1 MSVPNFDGRDM
12 LEFVYCNFARGV
24 EELYAGFLYRYPG
37 YAVLLES
44 LIGQEVSGRYFYGT
58 QYCNVEGRI
67 EGFTYTLLSELTLD
81 ISIHF
86 DQFYVDD
93 PQEFINPVDFEK
105 LVLDSEFGQ
114 LNVNLNDGGEEFI
127 LTSSRLVVYDG
138 LPIFD
143 LTIGSI
149 GKHQ

>member
-1 MSVPNFDGRDM
+1 M
-12 LEFVYCNFARGV
+12 
-24 EELYAGFLYRYPG
+24 YRYPG